1 MDKKNLGIIIAV
13 VFIVIIC
20 AGYALD
26 SRQTHQVTPQS
37 SDRSSS
43 LPAATISLSTPA
55 PGTIPSY
62 QSPVEPGSLE
72 NTTITAD
79 QAGILARRALPELD
93 PDQVN
98 ITYNPGDQF
107 SQSSFGFDLLKNHE
121 RIGQGEL
128 DPRTGS
134 LVWYAI
140 PVKRLGRPASPAIT
154 IGTARIAS
162 DNEIRNRNGIF
173 SLNMSEERYD
183 PIGMPDSGITG
194 AIAGAYVFV
203 YDRLGKKDPCDSDGF
218 TVDVDSVSG
227 KVIEYRK
234 TWIRP
239 PGSIC

>member
-13 VFIVIIC
+13 VFIVIIV
-20 AGYALD
+20 AGYVLD

-43 LPAATISLSTPA
+43 LPAAKVSLSATA
-55 PGTIPSY
+55 SGTIPAD
-62 QSPVEPGSLE
+62 QSPVESDSLE
-72 NTTITAD
+72 NGTITAD

-98 ITYNPGDQF
+98 ITNNPGDQF
-107 SQSSFGFDLLKNHE
+107 SQSSFVFDLLKNNE

-140 PVKRLGRPASPAIT
+140 PVKRLGRPASPAIAT
-154 IGTARIAS
+154 GTARITS
-162 DNEIRNRNGIF
+162 DNEIRNRNGVL

-183 PIGMPDSGITG
+183 PIGMPDSGV
-194 AIAGAYVFV
+194 AGAYVFV
-203 YDRLGKKDPCDSDGF
+203 YDRLDKKYPCDSDGF

-227 KVIEYRK
+227 RVIEYRK
-234 TWIRP
+234 TWIQP
-239 PGSIC
+239 PGNIC